1 MFFLLKITP
10 KVDRRCSRRGL
21 LPQGVRPP
29 FSFWSCPKRVCAAP
43 GGREKGAKRAP
54 VQWPSARDGG
64 RRIGA
69 CSDLG
74 LPSGTLGSSAS
85 LQLPS
90 RGGWCRP
97 RRGARTHLTSFSFR
111 AFRFA
116 TRSLGGRRG
125 RCPHRPVAEASINH
139 RASGS
144 ENRRRMYPRPPRT
157 GSFPKGIAF
166 PSLTAARDSQ
176 LSPAGGRRSAL
187 AQTDPPKRFFTLD
200 RARPVSL
207 LARPKEKWGVL
218 LPSHQHGCP
227 SRVQWDAPR
236 GRQTAALTASQG

>member
-1 MFFLLKITP
+1 MRAA
-10 KVDRRCSRRGL
+10 VAAASEVW
-21 LPQGVRPP
+21 LP
-29 FSFWSCPKRVCAAP
+29 P
-43 GGREKGAKRAP
+43 GGRFRRGCAPHSLFGCAKKRMRRARWKRKRRFDALRCSGP
-54 VQWPSARDGG
+54 PRDGG

-74 LPSGTLGSSAS
+74 LPSGTLGYSAS

-166 PSLTAARDSQ
+166 PFLTAARDSQ

-187 AQTDPPKRFFTLD
+187 AQTDPPKRFFSLD

-218 LPSHQHGCP
+218 LPSHQHGCH

-236 GRQTAALTASQG
+236 GRQIAAPTASQG

>member
-1 MFFLLKITP
+1 MEEKKALSAL
-10 KVDRRCSRRGL
+10 RCSGPPRATGVGVSEPAPILPCLRARYNL
-21 LPQGVRPP
+21 LR
-29 FSFWSCPKRVCAAP
+29 F
-43 GGREKGAKRAP
+43 
-54 VQWPSARDGG
+54 
-64 RRIGA
+64 
-69 CSDLG
+69 
-74 LPSGTLGSSAS
+74 
-85 LQLPS
+85 LQLLS

-187 AQTDPPKRFFTLD
+187 AQTDPPKRFFSLD
-200 RARPVSL
+200 RARPVFFS
-207 LARPKEKWGVL
+207 ARPKRKWGVHWDKPATRL
-218 LPSHQHGCP
+218 NSAPNGTHPAGGRLPPLRRH
-227 SRVQWDAPR
+227 RDAHINIPD
-236 GRQTAALTASQG
+236 GSAVPTAACCSPECGHSRPPRRSP